1 MGSGFWDQAGGFNK
15 LLLDS
20 LYEDESARRK
30 IQEQNA
36 GYGFGTSVQNP
47 SNPFE
52 MNDPFS
58 MSNSIAPSTNVQM
71 ALMAQQQMILQ
82 QQQQQQ
88 QMIFQQQQQQL
99 QYQQPNYQQQQY
111 KQQQDMMSMI
121 PHQHLPQYP
130 QQLMQM
136 QNTASSNPFGD
147 PFFVQPQSSMP
158 QQGNYGLL

>member
-36 GYGFGTSVQNP
+36 GYGFGSSVQNP

-82 QQQQQQ
+82 QQQQQ
-88 QMIFQQQQQQL
+88 L

-130 QQLMQM
+130 QQPMQM
-136 QNTASSNPFGD
+136 QNTDSSNPFGD

-158 QQGNYGLL
+158 QQENYGLL